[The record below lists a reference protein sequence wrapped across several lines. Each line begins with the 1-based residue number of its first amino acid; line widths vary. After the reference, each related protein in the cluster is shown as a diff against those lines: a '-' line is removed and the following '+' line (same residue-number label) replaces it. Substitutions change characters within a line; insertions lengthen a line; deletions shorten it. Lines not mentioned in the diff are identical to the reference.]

1 MFSWSNYNNANPA
14 IVQSPMAGYTD
25 SAYKQIARMCA
36 PEVIVVTEFLSA
48 DAIFY
53 KSKKTL
59 QMAAFDES
67 EHPVILQL
75 FGKHPD
81 RFVYAAQ
88 VAEEMGYD
96 GVDINMG
103 CPAKKVIH
111 SDHGSA
117 LVKIE
122 NRCVAMKIV
131 NDMAKAVKIPV
142 TVKTRLGWENH
153 EDLIPFCKELEAN
166 GAAAVTIHGRTTKQG
181 YTGFANWEPIYELK
195 RQLKIPVMGN
205 GDITSVS
212 AYRKRIGN
220 LDGVFVARGTFGDP
234 WILADILEYARNREK
249 YDHLSDEELDALF
262 PRTEKISW
270 ERKKSVV
277 LRHCE
282 LSVQTKGEKG
292 GMLEIRKHLA
302 AYIKG
307 LPGARELREKL
318 VRVET
323 LEQAKEILETIH

>member
-1 MFSWSNYNNANPA
+1 MFSWSSYTNAHPA

-25 SAYKQIARMCA
+25 SAYKQVARLCA
-36 PEVIVVTEFLSA
+36 PDAIVVTEFLSA

-53 KSKKTL
+53 KSAKTMK
-59 QMAAFDES
+59 MAAFDPS

-81 RFVYAAQ
+81 RFVHAAKI
-88 VAEEMGYD
+88 AEEMGYD

-131 NDMAKAVKIPV
+131 NDMVKAVKIPI
-142 TVKTRLGWENH
+142 TVKTRIGWENSD
-153 EDLIPFCKELEAN
+153 DLINFCKELEAN
-166 GAAAVTIHGRTTKQG
+166 GCAAVAIHGRTTKQG
-181 YTGFANWEPIYELK
+181 YRGEANWEPIYELK
-195 RQLKIPVMGN
+195 KALKIPVFGN
-205 GDITSVS
+205 GDVTSVS
-212 AYRKRIGN
+212 AFRNKLGN
-220 LDGVFVARGTFGDP
+220 LDGVYVARGTFGDP
-234 WILADILEYARNREK
+234 WILGDIIEFSRNRDK
-249 YDHLSDEELDALF
+249 YDQLSDEELDERF
-262 PRTEKISW
+262 PRSEKIAW
-270 ERKKSVV
+270 EKKIPVI

-282 LSVQTKGEKG
+282 LAVQTKGERV
-292 GMLEIRKHLA
+292 GMLEMRKHLA

-307 LPGARELREKL
+307 LNGAKDLRERL

-323 LEQAKEILETIH
+323 LDQAREILETV